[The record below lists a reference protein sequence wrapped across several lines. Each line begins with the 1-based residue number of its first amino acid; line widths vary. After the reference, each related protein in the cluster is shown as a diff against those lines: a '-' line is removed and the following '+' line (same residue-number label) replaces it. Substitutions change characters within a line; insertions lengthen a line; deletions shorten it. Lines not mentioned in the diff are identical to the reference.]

1 MMRELQA
8 NIDMRLHIRSIP
20 YPQYDTV
27 SISKNTNSQSFH
39 LIDSIWYSFIIT
51 LIVRESGID

>member
-20 YPQYDTV
+20 YPQYL
-27 SISKNTNSQSFH
+27 KEYESQSFH